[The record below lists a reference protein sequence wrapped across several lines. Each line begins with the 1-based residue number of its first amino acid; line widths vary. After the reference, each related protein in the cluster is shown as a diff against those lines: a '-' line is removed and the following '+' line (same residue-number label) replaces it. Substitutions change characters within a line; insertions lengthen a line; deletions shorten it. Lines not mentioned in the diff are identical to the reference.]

1 MVNLGCQ
8 KKVAE
13 VQKHSGFV
21 PKVGILGE
29 LNQGQS
35 DFEDRHLH
43 QQVEI
48 GRIHKGILG

>member
-8 KKVAE
+8 KKMAA

-29 LNQGQS
+29 RNQGQS
-35 DFEDRHLH
+35 DFEDRHWHRH

-48 GRIHKGILG
+48 GRIH